1 MPMPTAYPSL
11 PMENSRPARRVRPLP
26 MANLRPPLAAL
37 RAAAGAFRHAQLR
50 TLAGLALV
58 AAAAACAPSP
68 DALANGDDPLAALRS
83 TAPSTRY
90 TAGFWYEQARGD
102 SAGRWRQATAYCGES
117 QAPPRLEAD
126 GARPNCRAVWSA
138 HFRRA
143 QEQQVRDLNA
153 RVQARE
159 AQQRG
164 MTPGQQKA
172 AFDSQL
178 FKP

>member
-1 MPMPTAYPSL
+1 
-11 PMENSRPARRVRPLP
+11 
-26 MANLRPPLAAL
+26 MANLRP
-37 RAAAGAFRHAQLR
+37 RAAAFRGAAGVRSRAR
-50 TLAGLALV
+50 AGALAAAALLG
-58 AAAAACAPSP
+58 AAAACAPSP
-68 DALANGDDPLAALRS
+68 GALANGDDPLAALRS
-83 TAPSTRY
+83 TAASTRY
-90 TAGFWYEQARGD
+90 TAGYWYEQARAD
-102 SAGRWRQATAYCGES
+102 SAGRWKQATQYCGET
-117 QAPPRLEAD
+117 QAPPGLEAD

-138 HFRRA
+138 HFRLA

-164 MTPGQQKA
+164 RTPAQQKA

>member
-1 MPMPTAYPSL
+1 MPTAYPSL
-11 PMENSRPARRVRPLP
+11 LMENPRPAHRVSPLP
-26 MANLRPPLAAL
+26 VATLRPRATAL
-37 RAAAGAFRHAQLR
+37 RTVAGARRRLR
-50 TLAGLALV
+50 PGALATLL

-90 TAGFWYEQARGD
+90 NAGYWYEQAGAD

-117 QAPPRLEAD
+117 QAPPGLEAD

-138 HFRRA
+138 HFRHA

-153 RVQARE
+153 RVRARE

-164 MTPGQQKA
+164 MTPGQRKA

>member
-1 MPMPTAYPSL
+1 ML
-11 PMENSRPARRVRPLP
+11 
-26 MANLRPPLAAL
+26 
-37 RAAAGAFRHAQLR
+37 
-50 TLAGLALV
+50 
-58 AAAAACAPSP
+58 AAAALLSTAVACAPSP
-68 DALANGDDPLAALRS
+68 DALANGEDPLAALRS

-90 TAGFWYEQARGD
+90 TAGYWYEQARID
-102 SAGRWRQATAYCGES
+102 SAGRWRSATAYCGEEKAS
-117 QAPPRLEAD
+117 PGLEAN

-138 HFRRA
+138 HFRLA

-153 RVQARE
+153 RANANQARE
-159 AQQRG
+159 RA

>member
-1 MPMPTAYPSL
+1 MPTAYPSL
-11 PMENSRPARRVRPLP
+11 PMENPRPAHRVWSLP
-26 MANLRPPLAAL
+26 VANLRPRGTTSRAVAGARRQARPAAL
-37 RAAAGAFRHAQLR
+37 ASV
-50 TLAGLALV
+50 ALV
-58 AAAAACAPSP
+58 AAAAACAPAP
-68 DALANGDDPLAALRS
+68 DARANGDDPLAALRS

-90 TAGFWYEQARGD
+90 TAGYWYEQARAD

-117 QAPPRLEAD
+117 QAPQGLETD

-164 MTPGQQKA
+164 MPPAQQKA